1 MKKII
6 VMPNA
11 THDPDYKYT
20 KIAETALLK
29 KGFQVFRYQIDID
42 TANEKEVFENAFA
55 ILVLGGDGTIL
66 NAAHFASRYDL
77 PILAVNLG
85 RLGYIAQLEKNDLD
99 RIPDILS
106 GDFDIEE
113 RAMLSIKLYRNNTLI
128 YENMNILNDAVISKL
143 NGRGI
148 IEGELMAS
156 GAPIIRYRGDG
167 IIASTATGST
177 AYSMSAGGPIIDP
190 TLKIIEVTPLATHS
204 LKARPIVFSDR
215 HTLSIR
221 ICPAN
226 ADACLTLD
234 GETTVPLEI
243 NDCIKIAISE
253 YTTKLIARQN
263 DFCKILYEKMS
274 DL

>member
-1 MKKII
+1 MKTII
-6 VMPNA
+6 VIPNA
-11 THDPDYKYT
+11 THDADYEYT
-20 KIAETALLK
+20 KIAETALLE
-29 KGFQVFRYQIDID
+29 KGFQVHRYQIDEHTQD
-42 TANEKEVFENAFA
+42 ERELFEDAFA

-85 RLGYIAQLEKNDLD
+85 KLGYIAQLEKNDLAL
-99 RIPDILS
+99 IPDILS
-106 GDFDIEE
+106 KDFDVEE
-113 RAMLSIKLYRNNTLI
+113 RAMLSIKLYRNNRLI
-128 YENMNILNDAVISKL
+128 FENDRVLNDAVISKM

-190 TLKIIEVTPLATHS
+190 TLKIIEMTPLATHS

-215 HTLSIR
+215 HTLNIK

-226 ADACLTLD
+226 AAACLTLD
-234 GETTVPLEI
+234 GETTVPLETD
-243 NDCIKIAISE
+243 DCVKIAISE
-253 YTTKLIARQN
+253 HTTKLIAIQN

>member
-1 MKKII
+1 MKTII
-6 VMPNA
+6 VIPNA
-11 THDPDYKYT
+11 THDADYEYT
-20 KIAETALLK
+20 KIAETALLE
-29 KGFQVFRYQIDID
+29 KGFQIHRYQI
-42 TANEKEVFENAFA
+42 NEHTQDERELFEDAFA

-85 RLGYIAQLEKNDLD
+85 KLGYIAQLEKNDLAL
-99 RIPDILS
+99 IPDILS
-106 GDFDIEE
+106 NDFDVEE
-113 RAMLSIKLYRNNTLI
+113 RAMLSIKLYRNNRLI
-128 YENMNILNDAVISKL
+128 FENDRVLNDAVISKM

-190 TLKIIEVTPLATHS
+190 TLKIIEMTPLATHS

-215 HTLSIR
+215 HTLNIR

-226 ADACLTLD
+226 AAACLTLD
-234 GETTVPLEI
+234 GETTVPLETD
-243 NDCIKIAISE
+243 DCVKIAISE
-253 YTTKLIARQN
+253 HTTKLIARQN

>member
-6 VMPNA
+6 VIPN
-11 THDPDYKYT
+11 TVHDTQYEYT
-20 KIAETALLK
+20 KRAETALIK
-29 KGFQVFRYQIDID
+29 KGFEICRCQIESPLL
-42 TANEKEVFENAFA
+42 NEKEIFENAYA

-66 NAAHFASRYDL
+66 NAAHYASRYDI

-85 RLGYIAQLEKNDLD
+85 RLGYIAQLEKHDFDLVTE
-99 RIPDILS
+99 ILS
-106 GDFDIEE
+106 NEFITEH
-113 RAMLSIKLYRNNTLI
+113 RAMLSLQLHRNDTLI
-128 YENMNILNDAVISKL
+128 FKDECILNDAVISKL

-148 IEGELMAS
+148 IEGELMAN

-167 IIASTATGST
+167 IIVSTATGST

-190 TLKIIEVTPLATHS
+190 TLKIMEVTPLATHS

-215 HTLSIR
+215 HTLTIR
-221 ICPAN
+221 ICEAN
-226 ADACLTLD
+226 AAACLTLD
-234 GETTVPLEI
+234 GETTVPLKTDDYI
-243 NDCIKIAISE
+243 RIAISDRI
-253 YTTKLIARQN
+253 TKLIARQN